1 MEIAEADRRDIR
13 ATRFDFGL
21 ALAQLRD
28 VLTAE
33 NSAVVAKENNDG
45 RLRLPQRAEPDG
57 TPASIGESDFG

>member
-45 RLRLPQRAEPDG
+45 RLRLPQRAETDG
-57 TPASIGESDFG
+57 TLVGIGESDFG